1 MKGESKH
8 VGDFVLWIL
17 LLVHLLVCFIT
28 VLKSHL

>member
-17 LLVHLLVCFIT
+17 LLVHLLVCFYYCA
-28 VLKSHL
+28 